1 LENREPGIAISLLSP
16 YGWMTISLQT
26 QPALSDARL
35 PVSIVRAGEVVYGER
50 DVKPYEGWASPT
62 YGVKVP
68 ALSLAI
74 EVTSLWNVTFT
85 TEFVFPK

>member
-1 LENREPGIAISLLSP
+1 VSL
-16 YGWMTISLQT
+16 I
-26 QPALSDARL
+26 
-35 PVSIVRAGEVVYGER
+35 RAGELIYGSGNAM
-50 DVKPYEGWASPT
+50 PFEGWASPT

-85 TEFVFPK
+85 TEFVFPE